1 MQTYSDLRSLCLY
14 RYGVLM
20 VCVCVCVCRAKQL
33 LERRIHNG
41 REELTRMKDKMER
54 KREAAK
60 GRKRDLELQHA
71 ASIEEKRHLDDEA
84 FKKNLEAQ
92 AVEQHVRL
100 VLSPLA
106 SGCSV
111 RLTMLGRF
119 ADPRHVHVA
128 QHRVR
133 QGREGVQADQ
143 GADQCVPD
151 QVAAK
156 RSTCF
161 L

>member
-1 MQTYSDLRSLCLY
+1 
-14 RYGVLM
+14 
-20 VCVCVCVCRAKQL
+20 
-33 LERRIHNG
+33 
-41 REELTRMKDKMER
+41 MKDKMER

-100 VLSPLA
+100 VLPRPLA
-106 SGCSV
+106 LSSFAS
-111 RLTMLGRF
+111 LTMLGLF

-128 QHRVR
+128 QYRAG
-133 QGREGVQADQ
+133 QGRKGVQADQ
-143 GADQCVPD
+143 GADQYVPNKD
-151 QVAAK
+151 TFTK
-156 RSTCF
+156 SPYPH
-161 L
+161 